1 MEKNTIR
8 VLISERRN
16 KIYECDRNKFTNF
29 SSTERE
35 ELKKQL
41 RQELAEEIIDS
52 KRCKNCK
59 FFRQH
64 YAKATLE
71 TPWAKDDFF
80 KVDGGHCTA
89 VRIKNRKPDT
99 PACALF
105 EFSPDTLVGCLL
117 EKQ

>member
-1 MEKNTIR
+1 MTMYNEGETKFMNVTEI
-8 VLISERRN
+8 
-16 KIYECDRNKFTNF
+16 KFTNF

-80 KVDGGHCTA
+80 KVNDGHCTA
-89 VRIKNRKPDT
+89 ARLKNRKPDT

-117 EKQ
+117 GKQ

>member
-1 MEKNTIR
+1 MNVTEI
-8 VLISERRN
+8 
-16 KIYECDRNKFTNF
+16 KFTNF

-89 VRIKNRKPDT
+89 VRIKNRKARYT
-99 PACALF
+99 GLC
-105 EFSPDTLVGCLL
+105 LVRIQSGYAGWLL
-117 EKQ
+117 IGKTVRWR

>member
-1 MEKNTIR
+1 MNVTEI
-8 VLISERRN
+8 
-16 KIYECDRNKFTNF
+16 KFTNF

-59 FFRQH
+59 FFCQH

-80 KVDGGHCTA
+80 KVGGGHCTA